1 MSHTG
6 IATLV
11 ALALGLTCLSVPADA
26 QDIRRIVD
34 RSLTRER
41 HEQEVRTLLEIEGQK
56 LELVFKRDTVPGAVF
71 LTSAGTNGTST
82 YRYLGYDGNTLRLRL
97 RRGESVDTVLTYF
110 STTGR
115 FVVIPEELQHTFWR
129 FELAPSPEHG
139 IVTATLL
146 DNGRPR

>member
-11 ALALGLTCLSVPADA
+11 ALAVGLTCVSVPAGA
-26 QDIRRIVD
+26 QDIRRLVD

-41 HEQEVRTLLEIEGQK
+41 YEQEVRTLLEIEGQK
-56 LELVFKRDTVPGAVF
+56 LEMVFKRDTVPGSVF
-71 LTSAGTNGTST
+71 LTSTGTNGTST
-82 YRYLGYDGNTLRLRL
+82 YRYVGHDGQTLKLRL

-115 FVVIPEELQHTFWR
+115 FVVVPEELQHTTWR
-129 FELAPSPEHG
+129 FELTPLPEQG